1 MNIETKKDK
10 LCINQIIGQKTE
22 NVEVEG
28 DAIIPDIKPDILKS
42 INTSGNICIYKKE
55 VLDGKVRIDGCI
67 NVNIIY
73 LADNE
78 EGNVRGLTTTID
90 FTKIIEMQEAKAG
103 MMLECKMALN
113 EIECKI
119 LNGRKVNLR
128 NLVNVDL
135 KLYSN
140 EEVNFIE
147 GVENVNDMQILN
159 KNFNINSL
167 VGSGSTK
174 AIAKDTVVID
184 GIDNLAEIMKV
195 NIDIVNIE
203 SKVSYNKVLAKADS
217 EIKIMYLTDDNRV
230 NTVECKIPVMGFID
244 ILNVTDDNICDVK
257 TELKNLV
264 VKPNNVE
271 EHSIYV
277 EAEIELSIFVY
288 QNKPLELIQDLY
300 SPNMTLSTNVGRIN
314 TMQEKRLIKDVCNI
328 REKQVINE
336 IRNEKIYDVDI
347 KPIIKKQN
355 ILNDRII
362 FEGELNVNFIYSN
375 SQTSGIETKNIV
387 IPFNHNMD
395 CEGVNQNSRLDVK
408 IEIGTKDIIVMPD
421 ESIELKIDLNLLVD
435 IFKSVEIN
443 VINDMQVEENKDNEV
458 YSIIIYFVKPGDTL
472 WKIAKRFR
480 STVDNIARI
489 NGIEDENKIS
499 VGQQLFIPKYVAN
512 RNIVSA

>member
-10 LCINQIIGQKTE
+10 LCINQIIGQKAE
-22 NVEVEG
+22 SIEVEG

-42 INTSGNICIYKKE
+42 INTNGNVCIYKKE

-73 LADNE
+73 KADSE
-78 EGNVRGLTTTID
+78 EASIRGLTSTID
-90 FTKIIEMQEAKAG
+90 FTKIIEMQEAKTG
-103 MMLECKMALN
+103 MMLECKMVLN
-113 EIECKI
+113 QIECKI

-128 NLVNVDL
+128 SLLDVDL
-135 KLYSN
+135 KLCSN
-140 EEVNFIE
+140 EEIDFIE
-147 GVENVNDMQILN
+147 GIQNIDDMQILN
-159 KNFNINSL
+159 ENFNINSL
-167 VGSGSTK
+167 VGSGCTK
-174 AIAKDTVVID
+174 AIAKDTIVID

-195 NIDIVNIE
+195 NIDIVNVE
-203 SKVSYNKVLAKADS
+203 SKISYNKVLVKADTTV
-217 EIKIMYLTDDNRV
+217 KIMYLTDDNRV
-230 NTVECKIPVMGFID
+230 NTVESKIPVMGFVD

-257 TELKNLV
+257 NELKNLV

-271 EHSIYV
+271 EHSIFV
-277 EAEIELSIFVY
+277 EAEIEFNVFVY

-300 SPNMTLSTNVGRIN
+300 SPSIDLSTNCRKIN

-328 REKQVINE
+328 REKQVIQE

-347 KPIIKKQN
+347 KPVIKKQN

-375 SQTSGIETKNIV
+375 DQTSGIETKNIV
-387 IPFNHNMD
+387 IPFNHNMN
-395 CEGVNQNSRLDVK
+395 CEGVSQNSKLDVK
-408 IEIGTKDIIVMPD
+408 IEIGSQDIIIMPD

-435 IFKSVEIN
+435 IFKSVEISI
-443 VINDMQVEENKDNEV
+443 INDMQVEENRNNEV

-489 NGIEDENKIS
+489 NGIEDENKIN
-499 VGQQLFIPKYVAN
+499 VGQQLFIPKYVADKN
-512 RNIVSA
+512 SVSA